1 MDYVKP
7 NDDVDE
13 IIERY
18 PQVVDFFS
26 EKEIVCV
33 KCGEPVWGTIE
44 TIIKEK
50 YDNVEDIIKQ
60 LNQYIHSSKK
70 D

>member
-50 YDNVEDIIKQ
+50 YNNVEDIIKQ
-60 LNQYIHSSKK
+60 LNQYIHNSKK